1 MRKAFETQQRVIWV
15 VEVGSVHSQ
24 AETREEVEQDYQ
36 SLDMWFKRLN
46 ASFEAK
52 GRGHEIIIIYAS
64 KDIHLARACLDS
76 PDWRGVPD
84 FPGS

>member
-36 SLDMWFKRLN
+36 SLDM
-46 ASFEAK
+46 
-52 GRGHEIIIIYAS
+52 
-64 KDIHLARACLDS
+64 
-76 PDWRGVPD
+76 
-84 FPGS
+84 